1 MRHAKIH
8 FLFMLRMN
16 VLFQYDRRATMH
28 FLSPISASLSVSP
41 SDRFDNFLLWI
52 SFTSSIFIASQDVLE
67 SLLAWDV
74 CTKLV
79 LTPLYVRDLKIV
91 SVYIVT
97 SSVFDKRWL
106 VQYRVAVC
114 TDTWN

>member
-1 MRHAKIH
+1 
-8 FLFMLRMN
+8 
-16 VLFQYDRRATMH
+16 
-28 FLSPISASLSVSP
+28 
-41 SDRFDNFLLWI
+41 
-52 SFTSSIFIASQDVLE
+52 
-67 SLLAWDV
+67 LLAWDV

-79 LTPLYVRDLKIV
+79 LTPLHVRDLKIV

-97 SSVFDKRWL
+97 SSVFDERWL